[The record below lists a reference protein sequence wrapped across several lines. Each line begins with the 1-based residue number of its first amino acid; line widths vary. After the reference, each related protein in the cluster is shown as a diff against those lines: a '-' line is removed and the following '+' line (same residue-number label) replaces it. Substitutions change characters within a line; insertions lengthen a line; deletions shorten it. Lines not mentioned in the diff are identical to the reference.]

1 MQTAG
6 AAQSTAGEGAE
17 IMLTDKERA
26 ALLSSVIDR
35 ARADLNDG
43 KPLTE
48 MQREADSTTHAD
60 AAVNATNVNF
70 GLEHPPL
77 RSLTEAAED
86 AFNAAWAQSPP
97 SMRNYVERDV
107 AQFFYLTGQRDGCAT
122 ATEILNGDWREME
135 RLAKGQQ
142 Q

>member
-1 MQTAG
+1 MTRYK
-6 AAQSTAGEGAE
+6 ST
-17 IMLTDKERA
+17 
-26 ALLSSVIDR
+26 
-35 ARADLNDG
+35 LNDG

-48 MQREADSTTHAD
+48 TQREANSTTHAD

-86 AFNAAWAQSPP
+86 TFNAAWAQSPP

-107 AQFFYLTGQRDGCAT
+107 AQFFYLLGQRDGLAT
-122 ATEILNGDWREME
+122 ATEALNGDLREIGRLTKE
-135 RLAKGQQ
+135 RL
-142 Q
+142 